1 MSNPL
6 QPQTAEN
13 SANRIIDAPTITVSN
28 PDNSTSPASN
38 AIPIEVVGEPQQ
50 LLSSLRATME
60 RRIHERTQSWR
71 SNFTNVFQ
79 EMSPLVQH
87 AQNVNNFHPWLGGG
101 NANSSPILAASNF
114 RTTGN
119 GSQNHPTAGTSLQA
133 TQSPMTNET
142 ASAATQ
148 GDSYVINLDGHV
160 IQATGFAHIHPGARQ
175 TNDGPTVGHHDTD
188 TLLETLRRHE
198 RNTILNEA
206 ASLPPQ
212 RSTNNGSNNLTNNHH
227 HHHHHHPNNNNNN
240 NIDEGPVAEAFAQI
254 PEARAMFNTLMRYVP
269 YISII
274 LAKTCYDHLD
284 GILDFIAL
292 FITFSHANW
301 VVRQEIAKHSQRS
314 IIKLLRELFY
324 IILVIAV
331 IGFMLEKRSIF
342 FSLMIANL
350 PADHPFTLKH
360 LLFSVGVTDLTLKLI
375 TVGIKIIFAII
386 PGSVIAYK
394 GRVSK
399 KLCICILNCGS
410 L

>member
-13 SANRIIDAPTITVSN
+13 PANRIIDAPVTIVSN
-28 PDNSTSPASN
+28 PDNSTLLASN
-38 AIPIEVVGEPQQ
+38 AISIEEAVEPQQ

-87 AQNVNNFHPWLGGG
+87 AQNVNNFHPWLGGA
-101 NANSSPILAASNF
+101 NANSSPMLAATNF

-119 GSQNHPTAGTSLQA
+119 GSQNHAIVGASSPTTTQSSGTNDTASSA
-133 TQSPMTNET
+133 TQ
-142 ASAATQ
+142 A
-148 GDSYVINLDGHV
+148 DSYVINLDGHV
-160 IQATGFAHIHPGARQ
+160 IQATGFAHIHPVARH
-175 TNDGPTVGHHDTD
+175 TNDGPTGGHHDTD

-206 ASLPPQ
+206 ASLPP
-212 RSTNNGSNNLTNNHH
+212 RNTNNVNHNP
-227 HHHHHHPNNNNNN
+227 HHHHPNNN

-324 IILVIAV
+324 IVLVIAV
-331 IGFMLEKRSIF
+331 IGFMLEKRIFF

-375 TVGIKIIFAII
+375 TVGIKIIFAMV

-394 GRVSK
+394 GRVSEMQQYC
-399 KLCICILNCGS
+399 LLF
-410 L
+410 